1 MEDILYTVK
10 ETSKLLKVNTNFVY
24 KLIKE
29 GKLKALRLGSIKIRK
44 RDLDNFILELET
56 LN

>member
-29 GKLKALRLGSIKIRK
+29 GKLKALKLGSTKIRK

-56 LN
+56 MN